1 MPVDDDAAILFL
13 VSRESP
19 VMVRVQQGQ
28 DFLSG
33 SFPVVTLKGLHVHTY
48 GVSLAQARRELHFA
62 VDEIVVLDEP
72 PDETDDDYGGI
83 VRVTVTGTDC
93 ARPAWA

>member
-1 MPVDDDAAILFL
+1 
-13 VSRESP
+13 
-19 VMVRVQQGQ
+19 MVRVQQGQ

-72 PDETDDDYGGI
+72 PDETDDDYGGH
-83 VRVTVTGTDC
+83 RAGHSHGNRLCEACLGKRKCGTERKDRS
-93 ARPAWA
+93 AKL